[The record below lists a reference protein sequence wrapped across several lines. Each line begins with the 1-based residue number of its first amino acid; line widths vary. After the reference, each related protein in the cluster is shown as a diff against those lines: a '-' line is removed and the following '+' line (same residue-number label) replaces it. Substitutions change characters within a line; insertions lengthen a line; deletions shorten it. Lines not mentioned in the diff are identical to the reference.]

1 MIDSILSFLKEFG
14 TLGMFLHGFIDAII
28 FPIPAFF
35 TQVSL
40 SMIDPSNA
48 LWLATVGFIG
58 CLLGTPV
65 GYWIGKVAG
74 RSFLNKIL
82 KKKWVDSATA
92 MFHRHGETAIVLGAF
107 TPIPFKI
114 FTILS
119 GSTNYPLWKLMGYA
133 AIGRAA
139 KFYIV
144 GILFYI
150 YGTLAENVIN
160 QYFTLICLGLL
171 LIFSTGWFLIRKF
184 RSKKEAQVKVSSE
197 EYEKST
203 EKQ

>member
-1 MIDSILSFLKEFG
+1 MVDSILNFLKDFG
-14 TLGMFLHGFIDAII
+14 IWGMMFHSFIDAII

-35 TQVSL
+35 TQISL
-40 SMIDPSNA
+40 SMVDPSNA

-58 CLLGTPV
+58 CLLGSPI

-82 KKKWVDSATA
+82 KKEWVDSASE
-92 MFHRHGETAIVLGAF
+92 MFNKHGEAAIFLGSF

-119 GSTNYPLWKLMGYA
+119 GSTNFPLWKLMGYA

-150 YGTLAENVIN
+150 YGSLAENVIN
-160 QYFTLICLGLL
+160 EYFTLISFVLFLVIAL
-171 LIFSTGWFLIRKF
+171 VWFLFRKF
-184 RSKKEAQVKVSSE
+184 RAKKKAQINVSSE
-197 EYEKST
+197 TK
-203 EKQ
+203 